1 MGRGV
6 ANCWR
11 RLCWE
16 TEEIR
21 PEAAFAHQAHRGN
34 VFQFPAPHRLRPD
47 QTCSLSSGA
56 LLPLPG
62 LLQAKL
68 TLASAFSPFEAEAD
82 HLADE
87 VMGSLRPRTS
97 ITAAMPVVSR
107 KCVACDHNSE
117 KRIRPNCQNDAEE
130 LRTKSAGDHPPSREA
145 AALVRHALDSPQQP
159 LDRVTQTFFQSRT
172 GFDFTAVSIHTN
184 AAAWAAAQAIGARAF
199 TAGREIVFGRVRG
212 RSARRGRAR
221 HGSQPASRPRKPLC
235 RRLSPVTRGPRGRR
249 RSRCVRALCR
259 HGCSRRSSRSCGL
272 AASE

>member
-97 ITAAMPVVSR
+97 ITPAMPVASR
-107 KCVACDHNSE
+107 KCVACDHNSKE
-117 KRIRPNCQNDAEE
+117 RICPNCQNDAEE

-145 AALVRHALDSPQQP
+145 AALVRHALNSPQQP

-212 RSARRGRAR
+212 AISPARSSASRIAASLTASETVVSEAISSSSRATRSAAF
-221 HGSQPASRPRKPLC
+221 SM
-235 RRLSPVTRGPRGRR
+235 
-249 RSRCVRALCR
+249 RSRALRLTCR
-259 HGCSRRSSRSCGL
+259 VL
-272 AASE
+272 PPWL